1 MLPERGPSR
10 WPDADIHLL
19 PHGTLGRMASSH
31 DHAHGHH
38 GHAHGDPGQAGRA
51 FALAIGLNAVF
62 VAVEFAYGVAANSTA
77 LLADA
82 GHNLSD
88 VLGLLLAWGAAVLSR
103 RAPSERF
110 TFGLRGS
117 SILAA
122 LANGTLLLVA
132 CGGIGWEAL
141 RRFGSPPAVSTDLVM
156 TVAAVGIVINGLSA
170 WLFASGS
177 RHDMNLR
184 GAFLHLAADA
194 AVSLGVVIGGLVMR
208 YTGWYWVDPLLSLV
222 IVVVILA
229 GTWGLL
235 RTALNLALAAVP
247 PHVDSAAVRAY
258 LGSLRGVTD
267 VHDLHIWALSTTE
280 TALTVHLVAPAGIP
294 GDAFLDDVAAEL
306 EARFAIHHSTLQ
318 IERGET
324 RHACRLHP
332 AAPTAAPHDHDHD
345 HDHGHGHDHDHA
357 HGHPHRPHDHR

>member
-1 MLPERGPSR
+1 
-10 WPDADIHLL
+10 
-19 PHGTLGRMASSH
+19 MASSH
-31 DHAHGHH
+31 DHAHGHSH
-38 GHAHGDPGQAGRA
+38 GHGDHAHGDPYQAGRA

-62 VAVEFAYGVAANSTA
+62 VAVEFTYGLVANSTA

-122 LANGTLLLVA
+122 LANGTLLFVA
-132 CGGIGWEAL
+132 CGGIGWEAM
-141 RRFGSPPAVSTDLVM
+141 RRFGSPPVVATDLVM
-156 TVAAVGIVINGLSA
+156 AVAAIGIVVNGVSA

-177 RHDMNLR
+177 KHDMNLR

-208 YTGWYWVDPLLSLV
+208 QTGWYWVDPLLSLA

-229 GTWGLL
+229 STWGLL
-235 RTALNLALAAVP
+235 RGALDLALAAVP

-258 LGSLRGVTD
+258 LGSLPGVTD

-280 TALTVHLVAPAGIP
+280 TALTVHLVTPGGAP
-294 GDAFLDDVAAEL
+294 GDAFVDQVAAEL
-306 EARFAIHHSTLQ
+306 EARFSIHHSTLQ
-318 IERGET
+318 IERGDIA
-324 RHACRLHP
+324 HACRLHAGP
-332 AAPTAAPHDHDHD
+332 AKARAAHDHDHD
-345 HDHGHGHDHDHA
+345 HSHDHGHDHDHA
-357 HGHPHRPHDHR
+357 HGDPHQHQHHR

>member
-1 MLPERGPSR
+1 MLPQRGPGR

-19 PHGTLGRMASSH
+19 PHGTLERMASPH
-31 DHAHGHH
+31 DHDHDHGHDHGHHH
-38 GHAHGDPGQAGRA
+38 GHAHGDPHQAGRA
-51 FALAIGLNAVF
+51 FAVAIGLNTVF
-62 VAVEFAYGVAANSTA
+62 VAVEFVYGVVANSTA

-122 LANGTLLLVA
+122 LANGTLLFVA
-132 CGGIGWEAL
+132 CGGIGWEAV
-141 RRFGSPPAVSTDLVM
+141 RRFGAPPAVATDVVM
-156 TVAAVGIVINGLSA
+156 VVAGAGIVVNGVSA

-177 RHDMNLR
+177 KHDMNLR

-194 AVSLGVVIGGLVMR
+194 AVSLGVVVGGLVMR
-208 YTGWYWVDPLLSLV
+208 QTGWYWVDPLLSLV
-222 IVVVILA
+222 IVLVILA
-229 GTWGLL
+229 STWGLL
-235 RTALNLALAAVP
+235 RAALGLALAAVP

-258 LGSLRGVTD
+258 LSALPGVTD

-280 TALTVHLVAPAGIP
+280 SALTVHLVTPGGPP
-294 GDAFLDDVAAEL
+294 GDEFIDEVTAQL
-306 EARFAIHHSTLQ
+306 ESRFAIHHSTLQ
-318 IERGET
+318 IERGDIP
-324 RHACRLHP
+324 HACRLHGP
-332 AAPTAAPHDHDHD
+332 AKGAAHDHD
-345 HDHGHGHDHDHA
+345 HDHGHHGHDA
-357 HGHPHRPHDHR
+357 HQPHPHR

>member
-1 MLPERGPSR
+1 MSH
-10 WPDADIHLL
+10 DHDH
-19 PHGTLGRMASSH
+19 HHDH
-31 DHAHGHH
+31 DHAHGHAGH
-38 GHAHGDPGQAGRA
+38 AGHAHGDPYQAGRA

-62 VAVEFAYGVAANSTA
+62 VAVEFSYGLVANSTA

-88 VLGLLLAWGAAVLSR
+88 VLGLALAWGAAALSR

-110 TFGLRGS
+110 TFGLRSS

-122 LANGTLLLVA
+122 LANATLLLVA

-141 RRFGSPPAVSTDLVM
+141 RRFSAPPAVASDLVM
-156 TVAAVGIVINGLSA
+156 VVAAIGIVVNSASA

-208 YTGWYWVDPLLSLV
+208 QTGWYLIDPLLSLV
-222 IVVVILA
+222 IVAVILA
-229 GTWGLL
+229 GTWGML
-235 RTALNLALAAVP
+235 RQSLNLALAAVP
-247 PHVDSAAVRAY
+247 PHVDVAAVRTY
-258 LGSLRGVTD
+258 LSGLPGVAD

-280 TALTVHLVAPAGIP
+280 TALTVHLVTPDGAPT
-294 GDAFLDDVAAEL
+294 DAFIDQVAHEL

-318 IERGET
+318 LERGTT
-324 RHACRLHP
+324 RHACRLHG
-332 AAPTAAPHDHDHD
+332 AAAGPQAADAAHHHDHDH
-345 HDHGHGHDHDHA
+345 
-357 HGHPHRPHDHR
+357 P